1 MRAYLLQDLA
11 LRYFSEVAHSGS
23 LTEASQR
30 LHIAASALSRQIAT
44 LESHLG
50 SPLFERHPRGMVLTA
65 AGEIL
70 LQHVRRTRLDAEN
83 ALTDIEALQGMHAGC
98 VRLAT
103 SDAFANEFIPRLC
116 TEFQRCH
123 AGIQFDVQSLPTPQV
138 SDAVRAGDADIGLC
152 FGTAPQKNVQVVYRQ
167 SAPVLAI
174 LPPEHPLAQHA
185 ALSLAQLSQYPLAL
199 PPPHAV
205 ARKIVNLVCNRQGL
219 QLNPALESNNAR
231 TLQHFVVQ
239 GGGVSISSEISA
251 RYLVAEGLLAM
262 RPLQDPG
269 MDLRDVEVQTLAH
282 RTLPLA
288 AQAFLRLLQQRLPP
302 SSCAEG

>member
-1 MRAYLLQDLA
+1 MRAHLLQDLA

-23 LTEASQR
+23 LTEASSR
-30 LHIAASALSRQIAT
+30 LHIAASALSRQIAA
-44 LESHLG
+44 LESQIG

-70 LQHVRRTRLDAEN
+70 LQHVRRTKMDAEN
-83 ALTDIEALQGMHAGC
+83 ALSEIEALQGMHAGY

-116 TEFQRCH
+116 IEFQRSY
-123 AGIQFDVQSLPTPQV
+123 AGIQFDVQSLPTSEV
-138 SDAVRAGDADIGLC
+138 SDAVRTGDADIGLC

-174 LPPEHPLAQHA
+174 LPPQHPLVRHPAV
-185 ALSLAQLSQYPLAL
+185 SLAQLSQYPMAL
-199 PPPHAV
+199 PPPHTV
-205 ARKIVNLVCNRQGL
+205 ARKIVNLVCSRQGL
-219 QLNPALESNNAR
+219 VLRPVLESNNAKM
-231 TLQHFVVQ
+231 LQHFVVQ

-251 RYLVAEGLLAM
+251 RYMVADGQLIM
-262 RPLQDPG
+262 RPLLDPG

-288 AQAFLRLLQQRLPP
+288 AHTFLSLLQQRLPLP
-302 SSCAEG
+302 A